1 MIYSKLPFWRLN
13 HLVLNLSRFPY
24 HPHPSAVPLL
34 CSRQHKRHSSNGVS
48 SAYYIFSPD
57 LPPIHAL
64 QVFLETVHS
73 WSHLPWWAVIVGSTV
88 VLRSIVTVP
97 LAVHQNKLLTTIELS
112 QPTLQMMTEALKMR
126 VVGECRRMNLSAEEA
141 DRRFRKEQRK
151 LIYNYYKSE
160 GLSPMKLY
168 ILPWT
173 QLPLWFFLS
182 LSLRNMAGFF
192 PWQNIEGG
200 EKILPCPEM
209 TTEGALWFSNLT
221 IADPTLILPFAVG
234 IFNLL
239 NIELNELRRHKKTTF
254 QQIVTNTL
262 RIVSV
267 GMIFVAS
274 QVPTAMCL
282 YWAVSA
288 FFGMVQNVALKF
300 PTVRRQLGIPK
311 TPSESQRPIQELK
324 ILLQL
329 KGEEFMRIQREGRT
343 TKKKK

>member
-1 MIYSKLPFWRLN
+1 MIYLRLPLRRLN
-13 HLVLNLSRFPY
+13 HLALNPLRFPC
-24 HPHPSAVPLL
+24 HPQLSAVPLL
-34 CSRQHKRHSSNGVS
+34 CSQQHKRHSSNWVS

-57 LPPIHAL
+57 LPPIYAL

-112 QPTLQMMTEALKMR
+112 QPTLQMMTEALKVR
-126 VVGECRRMNLSAEEA
+126 VAGEGRRMNLSAEQA
-141 DRRFRKEQRK
+141 HRKFRKEQRK

-160 GLSPMKLY
+160 GLTPMKLY
-168 ILPWT
+168 ILPLT

-182 LSLRNMAGFF
+182 LSIRNLTGFF
-192 PWQNIEGG
+192 PWQNNEGA

-209 TTEGALWFSNLT
+209 TTEGTLWFSNLT

-239 NIELNELRRHKKTTF
+239 NIELNALRRHEATTF
-254 QQIVTNTL
+254 HQMVTNTL
-262 RIVSV
+262 RFVSV

-282 YWAVSA
+282 YWAVS
-288 FFGMVQNVALKF
+288 GTHVA
-300 PTVRRQLGIPK
+300 
-311 TPSESQRPIQELK
+311 
-324 ILLQL
+324 
-329 KGEEFMRIQREGRT
+329 
-343 TKKKK
+343 